1 MVCLFWP
8 AGGQPYSGFAHGF
21 PGPTTKS
28 TKPRR
33 QEGADFASRAA
44 LWVSTWNLK
53 YDSSRQDE
61 ICAST
66 SCGRPKS
73 CDNRPEKQ
81 LPLGFIA
88 AAICFLLCLALP
100 GVRNASSGPPAL
112 SVPPQQRIEEQMN
125 LQERFDKYWLEP
137 ALGLVFPPYHNS
149 TC

>member
-8 AGGQPYSGFAHGF
+8 AGGQPYSGFAHDF
-21 PGPTTKS
+21 PGPRTKS

-33 QEGADFASRAA
+33 QEGAYFASRAA
-44 LWVSTWNLK
+44 LWVSTWNSK
-53 YDSSRQDE
+53 YDSIRQDE

-81 LPLGFIA
+81 LPLGLIV
-88 AAICFLLCLALP
+88 AAIRFLLRLALP
-100 GVRNASSGPPAL
+100 GVRNASSGSPAL

-137 ALGLVFPPYHNS
+137 ALGLAFPPYHNL